1 MSSRPVSARLAK
13 VGVRKRAPSS
23 STNATTASGCRRP
36 APDSS
41 TDAAA
46 SSAATTP
53 SAPSYAPP
61 SGCVSRCDPA
71 HTQGP
76 RSASSVTAHRLPA
89 PSCCTSSPID
99 VDVRENQARASAS
112 SGLQANRFQ
121 PPSLYPIA
129 ASSPNHDTNRSL
141 DTSHIGLGGYAYVR
155 CHAASP
161 GLRERPQPRL
171 PAGAAG

>member
-41 TDAAA
+41 TTAAA

-99 VDVRENQARASAS
+99 VAVRENQARASAS
-112 SGLQANRFQ
+112 SGLHANRFQ
-121 PPSLYPIA
+121 PPSPWPIA

-141 DTSHIGLGGYAYVR
+141 DTSDIGLGGYAYVR
-155 CHAASP
+155 
-161 GLRERPQPRL
+161 
-171 PAGAAG
+171 